1 MLFKNLGH
9 SFFPI
14 LTPWPKKKK
23 RYFRHCEGFERNLLR
38 IHARDG
44 RTP

>member
-14 LTPWPKKKK
+14 LTPWPKKK